1 MFLKYIKITFLSLLA
16 AVSLG
21 SCSDYQKLLR
31 SEDTAAKYAGADSLY
46 NAGKYKKALKLMEQI
61 VPAYRGKPQ
70 AERLMFIYANTFYEL
85 EDFYLAGYQFDRF
98 ETSFP
103 QSDSVEVAA
112 YKSAKSYYQLSP
124 RFSLDQK
131 DTRTALE
138 KMQKYINNYPDS
150 EYRLETNVL
159 VKELREKL
167 EKKDFEV
174 AMQYLNIADYLGSY
188 IPAIEAFENFIVDH
202 PGSAYKKEAYYGRL
216 EAAYKRAITGV
227 PSLVQ
232 ERLITAQGYYN
243 SFQKYYKNDTSEIK
257 IKADEIARE
266 IEAKKIT
273 ILEEEP
279 TR

>member
-1 MFLKYIKITFLSLLA
+1 MLAIASLA
-16 AVSLG
+16 

-85 EDFYLAGYQFDRF
+85 EDFYLAGYQFERF

-103 QSDSVEVAA
+103 KSDSVEIAA

-124 RFSLDQK
+124 RYSLEQK
-131 DTRTALE
+131 DTRIALE
-138 KMQKYINNYPDS
+138 KLQTYINKYPNS
-150 EYRLETNVL
+150 EYRTETNLL

-167 EKKDFEV
+167 EKKDYEI
-174 AMQYLNIADYLGSY
+174 AMQYLDIAEYLGSY

-202 PGSAYKKEAYYGRL
+202 PGSLYKKEVYYARL
-216 EAAYKRAITGV
+216 EAAYKRAVTGV
-227 PSLVQ
+227 PDKLQ
-232 ERLITAQGYYN
+232 ERLLTAQGFYK
-243 SFQKYYKNDTSEIK
+243 SFLKYYKNDTSEIK
-257 IKADEIARE
+257 EKADEIAKE
-266 IEAKKIT
+266 IEART
-273 ILEEEP
+273 VTTTVVEP

>member
-1 MFLKYIKITFLSLLA
+1 MLA
-16 AVSLG
+16 AVSLA
-21 SCSDYQKLLR
+21 SCSNYQKLLR
-31 SEDTAAKYAGADSLY
+31 SDDTAAKYAGADSLY

-61 VPAYRGKPQ
+61 VPSYRGKPQ
-70 AERLMFIYANTFYEL
+70 AERLMFIYANTFYQL
-85 EDFYLAGYQFDRF
+85 EDFYLAGYQFERF

-103 QSDSVEVAA
+103 QSDSLEIAA

-124 RFSLDQK
+124 RYSLDQE

-138 KMQKYINNYPDS
+138 KLQTYINKYPDS
-150 EYRLETNVL
+150 QYRTETNAL

-174 AMQYLNIADYLGSY
+174 AMQYLSIADYLGSY

-227 PSLVQ
+227 PDLVQ
-232 ERLITAQGYYN
+232 ERLLTAQGFYK

-257 IKADEIARE
+257 EKADQIAQD
-266 IEAKKIT
+266 IEARKIT
-273 ILEEEP
+273 TTEEEP